1 MTSVLMIMTNNHR
14 LGNTN
19 VPSGAWAEE
28 IAAPLE
34 VFDRAGISVTLAS
47 PQGGPVPLD
56 PMSLLDAYRSPVVDA
71 FLASPQ
77 RRIALDHTVRVAEL
91 DATSFDALFIVGGF
105 GVRWDLVGDATV
117 LAQVASAATAGLP
130 IAAVCHGPAVLANV
144 RVGPESLMRG
154 RRATGFSNAEED
166 AVSNGAVYPVTVEN
180 ALRSAGAEYTAA
192 GGIFGPSVVVDGKI
206 LTGQNPASSA
216 ALAAALVE
224 VLA

>member
-1 MTSVLMIMTNNHR
+1 M
-14 LGNTN
+14 
-19 VPSGAWAEE
+19 
-28 IAAPLE
+28 
-34 VFDRAGISVTLAS
+34 
-47 PQGGPVPLD
+47 
-56 PMSLLDAYRSPVVDA
+56 
-71 FLASPQ
+71 
-77 RRIALDHTVRVAEL
+77 
-91 DATSFDALFIVGGF
+91 
-105 GVRWDLVGDATV
+105 
-117 LAQVASAATAGLP
+117 
-130 IAAVCHGPAVLANV
+130 CHGPAVLANV